1 MSISSSAVLVR
12 LSISTWTAKKIDKK
26 QTATVSGLNGA
37 DKKAGKYIKDLM
49 VGSNHVSALSK
60 FAQDRRNEYSD
71 RTLPWDDMGDRLLS
85 TSLLLP
91 FKQDYNGYKSE
102 FWRRRDYICNNY
114 ESLKQISANYLG
126 AMYNPEEYPSADEV
140 YSKYGWKLTIKTVPE
155 SGHLYLDLPAQ
166 DLEELRESLE
176 EENDRKT
183 KHAMDAAW
191 HRLHTTLT
199 GMSSKLAESDDDK
212 KKRFYDSFVT
222 NPKELCDLL
231 GHLNVTDDP
240 ELERARSML
249 ERTITG
255 ADIDVIKESPAIRED
270 MKTKVDSI
278 LKQFEW

>member
-12 LSISTWTAKKIDKK
+12 LSISTWTAKKVDKN
-26 QTATVSGLNGA
+26 QSENVSAATGA

-140 YSKYGWKLTIKTVPE
+140 YSKYDWRLTIKTVPE

-176 EENDRKT
+176 AENDRKT